1 MKSSAKVGVVT
12 VTYNSG
18 RVIDGFLASLL
29 AQTHDTF
36 VLYVVDNISTDD
48 TLARVRTYDDPRI
61 RVIANPDNRGIAEG
75 NNQGIREALH
85 DGCRLILLFNN
96 DTEFDPQLLD
106 TLIAGI
112 ERTASDMV
120 APKIMFHHDQSK
132 IWSAG
137 GGLDARKGYS
147 GFHHGYGE
155 TDHGQF
161 DQARLVQHAPACCL
175 LIRDEV
181 FGRIG
186 FMDDRYF
193 AYVEDTDFCYRA
205 MRAGLTIS
213 YVPEARVLHKAH
225 SLTGGLF
232 SPFMMRYTT
241 RNRTYF
247 MLKHFGKWRGMC
259 FVVAY
264 QGHLLTQFLAR
275 RVQWSMFVLRERA
288 FLEGLRLW
296 RRSVAR

>member
-1 MKSSAKVGVVT
+1 MRSPVKVGVVT

-29 AQTHDTF
+29 TQTYENF
-36 VLYVVDNISTDD
+36 VLYVVDNISSDE
-48 TLARVRTYDDPRI
+48 TLARVSAVNDARI

-75 NNQGIREALH
+75 NNQGIRAALQ
-85 DGCRLILLFNN
+85 DGCGLVLLFNN
-96 DTEFDPQLLD
+96 DTEFDPKLLE

-112 ERTASDMV
+112 EKTGSDMV
-120 APKIMFHHDQSK
+120 APKIMFHH
-132 IWSAG
+132 
-137 GGLDARKGYS
+137 GGLDAWRAYS

-155 TDHGQF
+155 TDYGQF
-161 DQARLVQHAPACCL
+161 DQTRPVQHAPACCL

-181 FGRIG
+181 FSRIG

-205 MRAGLTIS
+205 MRAGLTIT
-213 YVPEARVLHKAH
+213 YLPEARVLHKAH

-247 MLKHFGKWRGMC
+247 MLKHFGKWRG
-259 FVVAY
+259 FWYVVAY
-264 QGHLLTQFLAR
+264 QIHLLIQFLAR
-275 RVQWSMFVLRERA
+275 RVKWSMFVLRERA
-288 FLEGLRLW
+288 FLEGWRLW
-296 RRSVAR
+296 RGSVAR